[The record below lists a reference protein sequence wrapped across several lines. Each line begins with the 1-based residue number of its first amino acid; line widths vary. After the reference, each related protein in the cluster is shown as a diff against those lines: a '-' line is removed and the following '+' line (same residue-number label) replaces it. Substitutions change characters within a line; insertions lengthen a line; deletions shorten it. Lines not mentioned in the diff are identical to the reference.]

1 MNLKEQG
8 PLRCQD
14 AFIICC
20 GRRKYLRKVF
30 LSEDPILFG
39 KTTKVGGVYNTYTYK
54 QSFKGSLLPCAQ
66 CHWGSGLVHW
76 RQSREHVVSA
86 ACCGALLFLKTSDL
100 SKLQGHSLFPVLC
113 AGSGWK
119 TNISSVRDS
128 SLDFD
133 HGEWRRPSLT
143 CPSLMEAKGE
153 VSCSQAPPR
162 EDHPCEPL
170 PASTEG
176 HHRGPAALG
185 ESQRA
190 P

>member
-1 MNLKEQG
+1 MKTPSCSAKPQRWVGTTTPTHTSSPSRG
-8 PLRCQD
+8 PSSRVPS
-14 AFIICC
+14 ATG
-20 GRRKYLRKVF
+20 GRAWSTGDKA
-30 LSEDPILFG
+30 
-39 KTTKVGGVYNTYTYK
+39 
-54 QSFKGSLLPCAQ
+54 GSTWCLLLA
-66 CHWGSGLVHW
+66 
-76 RQSREHVVSA
+76 VV
-86 ACCGALLFLKTSDL
+86 LWLFLKTSDL
-100 SKLQGHSLFPVLC
+100 PKLQGHSLFPVLC

-162 EDHPCEPL
+162 KDHPCEPL